1 MLRIGI
7 TGGLASGKSVMAQF
21 LRDKGAFIFDAD
33 REAKFILLRD
43 ETVLQK
49 IISAFG
55 DAVLNDIGELDFQR
69 LAALAFTDADHQ
81 QQLNTIIHPRVMS
94 LAEDAMIRASQH
106 EEKLFVFDA
115 ALLFE
120 AKGESI
126 LDFTILI
133 TADPELRIKRAVE
146 RGTLT
151 EEDIRQRMALQMS
164 DEEKEARADYVI
176 HNNGGLDEYTQQ
188 MEMLYDS
195 VIGPE
200 LS

>member
-1 MLRIGI
+1 MLRVGI
-7 TGGLASGKSVMAQF
+7 TGGLGSGKSLMAQF
-21 LRDKGAFIFDAD
+21 LRAKGAFIFDAD

-43 ETVLQK
+43 ESVNQE
-49 IISAFG
+49 IIMTFG
-55 DAVLNDIGELDFQR
+55 DAVLNEIGELDFRR
-69 LAALAFTDADHQ
+69 LASHAFTDAEHQ
-81 QQLNTIIHPRVMS
+81 LQLNAIVHPRV
-94 LAEDAMIRASQH
+94 LAKAEDAMIRANQDK
-106 EEKLFVFDA
+106 EKLFIFDA

-120 AKGESI
+120 AKGEAI

-151 EEDIRQRMALQMS
+151 EEDIRRRMALQMS
-164 DEEKEARADYVI
+164 DEEREAHADYI
-176 HNNGGLDEYTQQ
+176 IQNNEGLDEYTKQ